1 MSGGTIPVRKARLTG
16 LSTFG
21 AGIGYDSS
29 MADRL
34 ERYREKRDPGA
45 TPEPAGDA
53 PASAAGDDEPRF
65 VVQEHHARRLH
76 WDLRLEHEGTLA
88 SWAVPRGIPP
98 SPDRN
103 HLAVR
108 TEDHPLEYL
117 EFHGEIPAGQY
128 GAGTMKI
135 WDRGTYEVHKFRE
148 DEVMVTFHG
157 ERVRGR
163 YVLFRTKGD
172 DWMIHRM
179 DPPQDPDR
187 EPMPDHVAPML
198 ARTGPLPR
206 DDENWAFEIKWD
218 GVRAIA
224 LVQGGRL
231 TLQARTGRDIT
242 SRYPELRPIAEAL
255 AGREVV
261 LDGEVVAF
269 DGTRPSFQKLQGRM
283 HLTSEHAVR
292 RLARED
298 PVQYIAF
305 DLLYLDGRSL
315 MELRYDE
322 RRAKLAEL
330 ELQGPTWQAPAHHV
344 GDGAALLELTRAQR
358 LEGVIAKRLDCPYTP
373 GRRTS
378 GWVKVKNVATTDVV
392 IGGWL
397 AGEGNR
403 SGRLGALVIGIP
415 DDEGRLRYAGRVGT
429 GFNQAELVRLGGLLE
444 SLATSES
451 PFEGRQPPKLTHFV
465 EPRLVAR
472 VEFNERT
479 QAGTL
484 RQPSYKGLRDDVDP
498 ADVRFG

>member
-1 MSGGTIPVRKARLTG
+1 
-16 LSTFG
+16 
-21 AGIGYDSS
+21 

-34 ERYREKRDPGA
+34 ERYRGKRDPGV
-45 TPEPAGDA
+45 TPGPAGDPGAA
-53 PASAAGDDEPRF
+53 PPAPDAPRF

-98 SPDRN
+98 GPERN

-128 GAGTMKI
+128 GAGTMRI
-135 WDRGTYEVHKFRE
+135 WDRGTYDVHKFRD

-172 DWMIHRM
+172 DWMIHRR
-179 DPPQDPDR
+179 DPPEDRER
-187 EPMPDHVAPML
+187 EPMPDQLEPML

-206 DDENWAFEIKWD
+206 DDRDWAFEIKWD

-224 LVQGGRL
+224 FVQGGRL
-231 TLQARTGRDIT
+231 RLQARSGRDVT
-242 SRYPELRPIAEAL
+242 PRYPELRPIAEAL
-255 AGREVV
+255 AGREVI

-269 DGTRPSFQKLQGRM
+269 DGARPSFQKLQSRL
-283 HLTSEHAVR
+283 HLASDHAIR
-292 RLARED
+292 RLARDD
-298 PVQYIAF
+298 PVHYIAF

-315 MELRYDE
+315 LDLRYDE
-322 RRAKLAEL
+322 RRARLAEL

-378 GWVKVKNVATTDVV
+378 AWVKVKNVGSTDVV

-397 AGEGNR
+397 PGEGGR

-415 DDEGRLRYAGRVGT
+415 DEEGVLHYAGRVGT
-429 GFNQAELVRLGGLLE
+429 GFTQAELGRLGGMLE
-444 SLATSES
+444 ELARADS
-451 PFEGRQPPKLTHFV
+451 PFEGRQPPELTRFV
-465 EPRLVAR
+465 
-472 VEFNERT
+472 
-479 QAGTL
+479 
-484 RQPSYKGLRDDVDP
+484 QP
-498 ADVRFG
+498 